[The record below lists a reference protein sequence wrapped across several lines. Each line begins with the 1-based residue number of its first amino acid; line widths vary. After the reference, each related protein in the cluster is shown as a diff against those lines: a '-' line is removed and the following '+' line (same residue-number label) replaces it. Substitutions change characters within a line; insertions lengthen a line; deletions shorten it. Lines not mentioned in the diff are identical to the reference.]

1 MTFLINMA
9 ELPLRGDTA
18 RAFEGSQ
25 YGDTNVS
32 FLLIN
37 DASPGDGPSLH
48 SHPYEEIFVIQ
59 AGQAT
64 FTVGDATFEAT
75 GGHIVI
81 APAGIPHKFVNS
93 GKTPLHSI
101 NIHPN
106 SRMITEWLEDG
117 EIS

>member
-1 MTFLINMA
+1 MTLLINIV
-9 ELPLRGDTA
+9 ELPLSGETA
-18 RAFEGSQ
+18 RVFEGVQ

-37 DASPGDGPSLH
+37 DAPPGSGPSLH

-64 FTVGDATFEAT
+64 FTVGDATIEAT
-75 GGHIVI
+75 GGQIVI

-93 GKTPLHSI
+93 GKTLLQSI
-101 NIHPN
+101 NIHPS
-106 SRMITEWLEDG
+106 SRMITEWLED
-117 EIS
+117 

>member
-18 RAFEGSQ
+18 RVFEGSQ
-25 YGDTNVS
+25 YGETNVS

-37 DASPGDGPSLH
+37 DAPPGSGPSLH

-59 AGQAT
+59 AGEAT
-64 FTVGDATFEAT
+64 FTVGDATLEAT
-75 GGHIVI
+75 GGQIVI

-93 GKTPLHSI
+93 GKVPLRSI
-101 NIHPN
+101 NIHLI
-106 SRMITEWLEDG
+106 SRMITNWLED
-117 EIS
+117 